1 MNVPASVP
9 NPRTELLV
17 SCLREDAGGLLA
29 DTAAVDLL
37 ARHHTWLARPD
48 FRRHIHI
55 GRCHATDTPLAY
67 IRWRAA
73 LTALTSGQLPCS
85 TGEADI
91 LRIAA
96 GLGANIPVQLR
107 HVLGGLDRHN
117 IGLVTDAIV
126 YANGTATPATG
137 PQPTKDTR

>member
-1 MNVPASVP
+1 VNVPASVP
-9 NPRTELLV
+9 NPRTEGLV
-17 SCLREDAGGLLA
+17 ACLREHAGGLLA

-37 ARHHTWLARPD
+37 ARHHTWLTRPD

-55 GRCHATDTPLAY
+55 GRCHTTDTPLAY

-85 TGEADI
+85 SSEADI

-96 GLGANIPVQLR
+96 GLGANIPVHLR

-117 IGLVTDAIV
+117 IALVTDAITH
-126 YANGTATPATG
+126 ANGT
-137 PQPTKDTR
+137 

>member
-1 MNVPASVP
+1 VTIPASVP
-9 NPRTELLV
+9 TPRTEGLV
-17 SCLREDAGGLLA
+17 ACLREHASGLLA

-37 ARHHTWLARPD
+37 ARHHTWLTRPD

-55 GRCHATDTPLAY
+55 GRCHTTDTPEAY

-85 TGEADI
+85 TSEADI

-96 GLGANIPVQLR
+96 GLGANIPVHLR
-107 HVLGGLDRHN
+107 HVLGSLDRHN
-117 IGLVTDAIV
+117 IALVTDAIT
-126 YANGTATPATG
+126 YANGT
-137 PQPTKDTR
+137 

>member
-1 MNVPASVP
+1 VNMHVGVADPH
-9 NPRTELLV
+9 TEQIVAALHQH
-17 SCLREDAGGLLA
+17 AAGLLA

-48 FRRHIHI
+48 FHRHIHI
-55 GRCHATDTPLAY
+55 GHCHATGEPVAY

-73 LTALTSGQLPCS
+73 LAALIGGQLPCS
-85 TGEADI
+85 TSESDI

-96 GLGANIPVQLR
+96 GLGANVPLRLR

-117 IGLVTDAIV
+117 IGLVTDAITL
-126 YANGTATPATG
+126 ANGT
-137 PQPTKDTR
+137 

>member
-1 MNVPASVP
+1 MNVPANLSD
-9 NPRTELLV
+9 PRTELLV
-17 SCLREDAGGLLA
+17 CCLREHAGGLLA

-55 GRCHATDTPLAY
+55 GRCYTTDTPLAY

-73 LTALTSGQLPCS
+73 LAALTSGQLPCS
-85 TGEADI
+85 RGEADI

-96 GLGANIPVQLR
+96 GLGANIPVQIR
-107 HVLGGLDRHN
+107 HLLGGLNRHN
-117 IGLVTDAIV
+117 IALVADAIT
-126 YANGTATPATG
+126 YANGTATPLAG

>member
-1 MNVPASVP
+1 MSVPASVP

-17 SCLREDAGGLLA
+17 ACLREHAGGLLA

-37 ARHHTWLARPD
+37 ARHHTWLARTD
-48 FRRHIHI
+48 FRRHIPI
-55 GRCHATDTPLAY
+55 GRCPTTDTPLAY

-85 TGEADI
+85 SGEADI

-96 GLGANIPVQLR
+96 GLGATIPVHLR
-107 HVLGGLDRHN
+107 HVLSGLDRHN
-117 IGLVTDAIV
+117 IALVTDAITH
-126 YANGTATPATG
+126 ANGT
-137 PQPTKDTR
+137 